1 MNHRRERRHTV
12 EIMQIACVGASGLG
26 VAMAERWRSVSA
38 SSALAVMPIV
48 MPTGTNSGETQR
60 TATDRQS
67 SILARWRTVA
77 DAYEEGT
84 AHPVCATT
92 TSPDPCG
99 WGFCFTFATLASPA
113 CSWFDQVAE
122 SDRRS
127 TRSSARSA
135 SATRTRAR
143 INSWH
148 ARSSESASTSG
159 SPPRFSPNTA
169 WMTPPVR

>member
-84 AHPVCATT
+84 AHPYALPPLALTLVVGAFVLPLLPLPAQPVAGSIRWRRATAGQ
-92 TSPDPCG
+92 PVRRPG
-99 WGFCFTFATLASPA
+99 RLPRRARAP
-113 CSWFDQVAE
+113 E
-122 SDRRS
+122 STPGTRVVPSRPRPRGRR
-127 TRSSARSA
+127 RGSAR
-135 SATRTRAR
+135 
-143 INSWH
+143 
-148 ARSSESASTSG
+148 
-159 SPPRFSPNTA
+159 
-169 WMTPPVR
+169 TPPG